1 MNKNFDSVIDFRFTV
16 TNECGNPQY
25 TPVRFIIVEDGGR
38 PQPFENFVIYPVPA
52 KDMITITN
60 TQSESPVNGAVLY
73 DMFGQEKTASQTVS
87 NNSIILDVGNITEG
101 IYILKIT
108 GNNGIEVT
116 KHISIKR

>member
-1 MNKNFDSVIDFRFTV
+1 MLQLMRH
-16 TNECGNPQY
+16 
-25 TPVRFIIVEDGGR
+25 
-38 PQPFENFVIYPVPA
+38 
-52 KDMITITN
+52 TN
-60 TQSESPVNGAVLY
+60 TQSESPVNSAVLY